1 MKITSE
7 VRSGQRAAAVV
18 PEWWAVLP
26 EGEKALLGAVAR
38 MLRSAKRSQLQE
50 VARAAAKWERGLGC
64 FIKVRLMNARP
75 KQRAVESR
83 WLRVEGKTPG
93 PEAPGT
99 GRRDAYPTTAVTSCP
114 SGGHSQPS
122 AAPNP
127 S

>member
-7 VRSGQRAAAVV
+7 IRSGQRTVAVV
-18 PEWWAVLP
+18 PDWWAVIP

-64 FIKVRLMNARP
+64 FIKVRLMHERRP
-75 KQRAVESR
+75 RRLVDSGWVR
-83 WLRVEGKTPG
+83 IEGRGQK
-93 PEAPGT
+93 
-99 GRRDAYPTTAVTSCP
+99 TTAVTSCP

-127 S
+127 G